1 MLHAAAPALLP
12 ARARTLP
19 KISRGS
25 PRPPRRPGLPAA
37 RMTSI
42 ARRNSTAERQ
52 KAQEKAEAEAALD
65 AILDD
70 AIAEFEEEE
79 DLSQK
84 VEDAGSDDKVASLLS
99 GASSA
104 FYR

>member
-1 MLHAAAPALLP
+1 
-12 ARARTLP
+12 
-19 KISRGS
+19 
-25 PRPPRRPGLPAA
+25 
-37 RMTSI
+37 MTSI

>member
-1 MLHAAAPALLP
+1 MSLVRQMAQN
-12 ARARTLP
+12 
-19 KISRGS
+19 
-25 PRPPRRPGLPAA
+25 
-37 RMTSI
+37 
-42 ARRNSTAERQ
+42 RNVREAEQR
-52 KAQEKAEAEAALD
+52 EAEAALD